1 MTDPH
6 YSSSS
11 DEEELFED
19 ASPVSTAVPNISD
32 QMKELVSQQ
41 QNITLDDEMHDSKE
55 QFDDCH
61 DKEQEPTAENN
72 DEESQRDYE
81 KTLSPE
87 QLIVNKE
94 QADALKLEGNQQ
106 FKLEA
111 YAQAIETYTKAIEL
125 CPLSYTNERSILF
138 GNRGAAHIQLDSKQA
153 AIADCSKALEL
164 NTNYM
169 KVLTR

>member
-19 ASPVSTAVPNISD
+19 ASPVSTIAPNMSD
-32 QMKELVSQQ
+32 EMKGLVSQQ
-41 QNITLDDEMHDSKE
+41 QNITLDDEKNDLKD

-61 DKEQEPTAENN
+61 DEEPTIKN

-87 QLIVNKE
+87 QLAANKE
-94 QADALKLEGNQQ
+94 RADALKLEGNRQ
-106 FKLEA
+106 FKCEA
-111 YAQAIETYTKAIEL
+111 YAEAFETYTNAIEL
-125 CPLSYTNERSILF
+125 CPLSYPNERAILF
-138 GNRGAAHIQLDSKQA
+138 GNRGAALIQLDSKQA
-153 AIADCSKALEL
+153 AIADCSKSLEL